1 MECAT
6 CLADLYPPELIANP
20 EFDPEDTLPPLYYRY
35 VLLPSDNEEV
45 VVNFLV
51 ALHSAHLEQWAR
63 RDQERRLSGETR
75 FADED
80 PKPEFPL
87 IIKRSSRPHAPRF
100 AVLPNG
106 RRVLILDAHRVYFLC
121 GISGVLTLEEAKTQ
135 NHRRLGYRTC
145 PGCQGRHLPE
155 ASATT
160 SDVSTVAA
168 SQYPSES
175 CPKCLAPKAAS
186 YIADGPD
193 HSRCLLCGR
202 YEYATAS
209 GQLTEQEMDRN
220 EDAIAGML
228 FAQGDLEDPFPSPE
242 DDLSEESVEGDPD
255 RHLMDAQDGEDCVKG
270 LDLHE
275 EELADLLVN
284 TSQDLAD
291 LGDRMHKPAF
301 ELFLTSHPLRK
312 KLIDMAL
319 RGVDHTESRMA
330 LWAAAGRI
338 LGVSTRSLSEEDSEA
353 ITQWLL
359 TLSDEDLSIVA
370 GDPDAQHPMLQHPSP
385 GAFQPTDPLLL
396 PLVKHFK
403 EQLRRFRS
411 KEAGCR
417 LLAKDH
423 GLSEEALRS
432 VAVQCGMLPGPTP
445 APIRSSPQVYAA

>member
-6 CLADLYPPELIANP
+6 CLADLYPPELIAEP
-20 EFDPEDTLPPLYYRY
+20 AFDSEDTLPPLYDRY

-45 VVNFLV
+45 VVTFLV
-51 ALHSAHLEQWAR
+51 ALHAAHLEQWAR

-87 IIKRSSRPHAPRF
+87 IIKRSQRAGAPRF

-106 RRVLILDAHRVYFLC
+106 RRVLLLDAHRVYFLC
-121 GISGVLTLEEAKTQ
+121 GIAGVLSLEEAKAR
-135 NHRRLGYRTC
+135 NHTRTGYRLC
-145 PGCQGRHLPE
+145 PGCQGKHLPPI
-155 ASATT
+155 ATT
-160 SDVSTVAA
+160 TSEAGAVAVSQ
-168 SQYPSES
+168 SPSET
-175 CPKCLAPKAAS
+175 CPKCHAPKASS
-186 YIADGPD
+186 YILDGPD

-202 YEYATAS
+202 YDYYAAPD
-209 GQLTEQEMDRN
+209 QLTDEERDQN
-220 EDAIAGML
+220 EDAIASML
-228 FAQGDLEDPFPSPE
+228 FAQGDLEVTVPSLE

-275 EELADLLVN
+275 EELADLLAN

-301 ELFLTSHPLRK
+301 DLFLTSHPLRK
-312 KLIDMAL
+312 KLIDLAL

-338 LGVSTRSLSEEDSEA
+338 LEVSPRSLSEEDSKA
-353 ITQWLL
+353 ISEWLL
-359 TLSDEDLSIVA
+359 TLSDEDLSLLA
-370 GDPDAQHPMLQHPSP
+370 GDPDAHHPMLRHPSP
-385 GAFQPTDPLLL
+385 AAFQPTDPLLL
-396 PLVKHFK
+396 PLIKYFK

-417 LLAKDH
+417 LLSKDH

-432 VAVQCGMLPGPTP
+432 VAVQCGMLPGTTP

>member
-6 CLADLYPPELIANP
+6 CLADLYPPELIAEP
-20 EFDPEDTLPPLYYRY
+20 EFDPENTLPPLYDRY

-51 ALHSAHLEQWAR
+51 ALHAAHLEQWAR

-87 IIKRSSRPHAPRF
+87 IIKRSHRAGAPRF

-106 RRVLILDAHRVYFLC
+106 RRVLLLDAHRVYFLC
-121 GISGVLTLEEAKTQ
+121 GIAGVLSLEEAKAR
-135 NHRRLGYRTC
+135 NHTRLGYRLC
-145 PGCQGRHLPE
+145 PGCQGKHLPPI
-155 ASATT
+155 AATT
-160 SDVSTVAA
+160 SEAGTVAVNQCPA
-168 SQYPSES
+168 ET
-175 CPKCLAPKAAS
+175 CPKCQAPKASS
-186 YIADGPD
+186 YIPDGPG

-202 YEYATAS
+202 YDYYATPD
-209 GQLTEQEMDRN
+209 QLTDEETDQN
-220 EDAIAGML
+220 EDAIASML
-228 FAQGDLEDPFPSPE
+228 FAQGDLEVTVPSLE

-255 RHLMDAQDGEDCVKG
+255 RHLMDAQNGEDCVKG

-275 EELADLLVN
+275 EELADLLAN

-301 ELFLTSHPLRK
+301 DLFLTSHPLRK
-312 KLIDMAL
+312 KLIDLAL

-338 LGVSTRSLSEEDSEA
+338 LEVSPRSLSEEDSKA
-353 ITQWLL
+353 ISEWLL
-359 TLSDEDLSIVA
+359 TLSDEDLSLLA
-370 GDPDAQHPMLQHPSP
+370 GDPDAHHPMLRHPSP
-385 GAFQPTDPLLL
+385 AAFQPTDPLLL
-396 PLVKHFK
+396 PLIKYFK

-417 LLAKDH
+417 LLSKDH

-432 VAVQCGMLPGPTP
+432 VAVQCGMLPGTTP

>member
-6 CLADLYPPELIANP
+6 CLADLYPPELIAHP
-20 EFDPEDTLPPLYYRY
+20 EFDPEDTLPPLYDRY
-35 VLLPSDNEEV
+35 VLLPSDNEEI

-51 ALHSAHLEQWAR
+51 ALHAAHLEQWAR

-87 IIKRSSRPHAPRF
+87 IIKRSNRPHAPRF

-106 RRVLILDAHRVYFLC
+106 RRVLLLDAHRVYFLC
-121 GISGVLTLEEAKTQ
+121 GIAGVLSLDEAKAR
-135 NHRRLGYRTC
+135 NHARLGYRLC
-145 PGCQGRHLPE
+145 AGCQGKHLPPI
-155 ASATT
+155 AATT
-160 SDVSTVAA
+160 SEARAVAVSQ
-168 SQYPSES
+168 SPSAT

-193 HSRCLLCGR
+193 QSRCLLCGR
-202 YEYATAS
+202 YEYAAPS
-209 GQLTEQEMDRN
+209 GRLTEQEMDRN
-220 EDAIAGML
+220 EDAIASML
-228 FAQGDLEDPFPSPE
+228 FAQGDLEETFPSSE
-242 DDLSEESVEGDPD
+242 DDLSEESDDLDLEGSRTDD
-255 RHLMDAQDGEDCVKG
+255 EGGDDGFKG

-275 EELADLLVN
+275 EELADLLAD

-301 ELFLTSHPLRK
+301 EFFVSHHPLRK
-312 KLIDMAL
+312 KLIDVAL
-319 RGVDHTESRMA
+319 RGADHSESRMA

-338 LGVSTRSLSEEDSEA
+338 LGMCAHCPNEEESASISE
-353 ITQWLL
+353 WLL
-359 TLSDEDLSIVA
+359 TLSDEDLSTLA
-370 GDPDAQHPMLQHPSP
+370 GDPDARHPLLQHPSP
-385 GAFQPTDPLLL
+385 DAFQSTDSLLL

-417 LLAKDH
+417 LLSRDH

-432 VAVQCGMLPGPTP
+432 VAMQCGMLPGTTP
-445 APIRSSPQVYAA
+445 ASMRSSPQVYAA

>member
-6 CLADLYPPELIANP
+6 CLADLYPPDLIANP
-20 EFDPEDTLPPLYYRY
+20 EFDPEDTLPPLYDRY
-35 VLLPSDNEEV
+35 VLLPTDNEEV

-51 ALHSAHLEQWAR
+51 ELHSVHLEQWAK

-87 IIKRSSRPHAPRF
+87 IIKRSSRPNAPRF

-121 GISGVLTLEEAKTQ
+121 GITGVLALEEAKAQ

-145 PGCQGRHLPE
+145 PGCQGKHLPE
-155 ASATT
+155 ASAAA
-160 SDVSTVAA
+160 SDVRTVAV

-193 HSRCLLCGR
+193 YSRCLLCGR
-202 YEYATAS
+202 YEYAAAS
-209 GQLTEQEMDRN
+209 GRLTEQEMDRN
-220 EDAIAGML
+220 EDAIASML
-228 FAQGDLEDPFPSPE
+228 FAQGDLEDTFPSPG
-242 DDLSEESVEGDPD
+242 DDLSEESDDLDLEGSRTDD
-255 RHLMDAQDGEDCVKG
+255 EGGDDGLKG
-270 LDLHE
+270 LDLRE

-301 ELFLTSHPLRK
+301 ELFVSHHPLRK
-312 KLIDMAL
+312 KLIDVAL
-319 RGVDHTESRMA
+319 RGADHAESRMA

-338 LGVSTRSLSEEDSEA
+338 LGMCADSPNEKESDTISE
-353 ITQWLL
+353 WLL
-359 TLSDEDLSIVA
+359 TLSDEDLSTLA
-370 GDPDAQHPMLQHPSP
+370 GDPDARHPLLQHPSP
-385 GAFQPTDPLLL
+385 DAFQSTDSLLL

-417 LLAKDH
+417 LLSRDH

-432 VAVQCGMLPGPTP
+432 VAIQFGMLPGVIP
-445 APIRSSPQVYAA
+445 APTSSSPQAHAA

>member
-6 CLADLYPPELIANP
+6 CLADLYPPELIVHP
-20 EFDPEDTLPPLYYRY
+20 EFDPEDTLPPLYDRY
-35 VLLPSDNEEV
+35 VLLPSDNEEI

-51 ALHSAHLEQWAR
+51 ALHAAHLEQWAR

-87 IIKRSSRPHAPRF
+87 IIKRSNRPNAPRF

-121 GISGVLTLEEAKTQ
+121 GITGVLTLEEAKVQ

-145 PGCQGRHLPE
+145 PGCQGKHLPE
-155 ASATT
+155 ASAAA
-160 SDVSTVAA
+160 SDVSTVAV

-186 YIADGPD
+186 YIAEGPD

-202 YEYATAS
+202 YEYASAS
-209 GQLTEQEMDRN
+209 GQLTDQEMDRN
-220 EDAIAGML
+220 EDAIASML
-228 FAQGDLEDPFPSPE
+228 FAQGDLEDTFPSPG
-242 DDLSEESVEGDPD
+242 DDSSEESDDLDLEGSRAEGEGDD
-255 RHLMDAQDGEDCVKG
+255 DGFKG

-275 EELADLLVN
+275 EELADLLAD

-301 ELFLTSHPLRK
+301 EFFVSHHPLRK
-312 KLIDMAL
+312 RLIDVAL
-319 RGVDHTESRMA
+319 RGADHSESRMA

-338 LGVSTRSLSEEDSEA
+338 LGMCAHCPNEEESASISE
-353 ITQWLL
+353 WLL
-359 TLSDEDLSIVA
+359 TLSDEDLSTLA
-370 GDPDAQHPMLQHPSP
+370 GDPDARHPLLQHPSP
-385 GAFQPTDPLLL
+385 DAFQSTDSLLL

-417 LLAKDH
+417 LLSRDH
-423 GLSEEALRS
+423 GLSEEALRA
-432 VAVQCGMLPGPTP
+432 VAIQFGMLPGVIP
-445 APIRSSPQVYAA
+445 APTSSSPQAHAA

>member
-20 EFDPEDTLPPLYYRY
+20 EFDPEDTLPPLYDRY

-312 KLIDMAL
+312 KLIDLAL

>member
-6 CLADLYPPELIANP
+6 CLADLYPPELIAQP
-20 EFDPEDTLPPLYYRY
+20 EFDPEDTLPPLYDRY

-51 ALHSAHLEQWAR
+51 ALHASHLEQWAR

-80 PKPEFPL
+80 PRPEFPL
-87 IIKRSSRPHAPRF
+87 IIKRSQRAGAPRF

-106 RRVLILDAHRVYFLC
+106 RRVLLLDAHRVYFLC
-121 GISGVLTLEEAKTQ
+121 GIASVLSLEEAKAKNDT
-135 NHRRLGYRTC
+135 RLGYRLC
-145 PGCQGRHLPE
+145 PGCQGKHLPPI
-155 ASATT
+155 AATT
-160 SDVSTVAA
+160 SEAGAVAVSH
-168 SQYPSES
+168 SPSET
-175 CPKCLAPKAAS
+175 CPKCHAPKVSS
-186 YIADGPD
+186 YIPDGPD

-202 YEYATAS
+202 YDYYAAPD
-209 GQLTEQEMDRN
+209 QLTDEETDQN
-220 EDAIAGML
+220 EDAIASML
-228 FAQGDLEDPFPSPE
+228 FAQGDLEVTVPSPE

-275 EELADLLVN
+275 EELADLLAN

-312 KLIDMAL
+312 KLIDLAL
-319 RGVDHTESRMA
+319 RGADHTESRMA

-338 LGVSTRSLSEEDSEA
+338 LEVSTRSLSEEDSEA
-353 ITQWLL
+353 IAEWLL
-359 TLSDEDLSIVA
+359 TLSDEDLSILA
-370 GDPDAQHPMLQHPSP
+370 GDPDAHHPMLQHPSP
-385 GAFQPTDPLLL
+385 AAFQPTDPLLL
-396 PLVKHFK
+396 PLVMHFK

-411 KEAGCR
+411 KDAGCR
-417 LLAKDH
+417 LLSKDH
-423 GLSEEALRS
+423 GLSEEALRA
-432 VAVQCGMLPGPTP
+432 VAIQFGMLPGTTS
-445 APIRSSPQVYAA
+445 ARIGFSPQTHAA

>member
-6 CLADLYPPELIANP
+6 CLADLYPPELIVHP
-20 EFDPEDTLPPLYYRY
+20 EFDPEDTLPPLYDRY
-35 VLLPSDNEEV
+35 VLLPSDNEEI

-51 ALHSAHLEQWAR
+51 ALHAAHLEQWAR

-87 IIKRSSRPHAPRF
+87 IIKRSNRPNAPRF

-121 GISGVLTLEEAKTQ
+121 GITGVLTLEEAKVQ

-145 PGCQGRHLPE
+145 PGCQGKHLPE
-155 ASATT
+155 ASAAA
-160 SDVSTVAA
+160 SDVSTVAV

-186 YIADGPD
+186 YIAEGPD

-202 YEYATAS
+202 YEYASAS
-209 GQLTEQEMDRN
+209 GQLTDQEMDRN
-220 EDAIAGML
+220 EDAIASML
-228 FAQGDLEDPFPSPE
+228 FAQGDLEDTFPSPG
-242 DDLSEESVEGDPD
+242 DDSSEESDDLDLEGSRAEGEGDD
-255 RHLMDAQDGEDCVKG
+255 DGFKG

-275 EELADLLVN
+275 EELADLLAD

-301 ELFLTSHPLRK
+301 EFFVSHHPLRK
-312 KLIDMAL
+312 RLIDVAL
-319 RGVDHTESRMA
+319 RGADHSESRMA

-338 LGVSTRSLSEEDSEA
+338 LGMCAHCPNE
-353 ITQWLL
+353 
-359 TLSDEDLSIVA
+359 
-370 GDPDAQHPMLQHPSP
+370 
-385 GAFQPTDPLLL
+385 
-396 PLVKHFK
+396 
-403 EQLRRFRS
+403 
-411 KEAGCR
+411 
-417 LLAKDH
+417 
-423 GLSEEALRS
+423 
-432 VAVQCGMLPGPTP
+432 
-445 APIRSSPQVYAA
+445 

>member
-20 EFDPEDTLPPLYYRY
+20 EFDPEDTLPPLYDRY

>member
-6 CLADLYPPELIANP
+6 CLADLYPPELITNP
-20 EFDPEDTLPPLYYRY
+20 EFDPEDTLPPLYDRY
-35 VLLPSDNEEV
+35 VLVPADDEEV

-51 ALHSAHLEQWAR
+51 ALHAAHLEQWAR

-80 PKPEFPL
+80 RKPEFPL

-121 GISGVLTLEEAKTQ
+121 GITGVLTLEEAKAQ

-145 PGCQGRHLPE
+145 PGCQGKHLPE
-155 ASATT
+155 ASAPT
-160 SDVSTVAA
+160 SDVGTVAV

-186 YIADGPD
+186 YIAEGPD

-202 YEYATAS
+202 YEYAAPS
-209 GQLTEQEMDRN
+209 DQLTEQEMDRN
-220 EDAIAGML
+220 QDAIATML
-228 FAQGDLEDPFPSPE
+228 FAKDDLEDTFPSPG
-242 DDLSEESVEGDPD
+242 DDFSEESDDFDLEASPTDDEGGDDSPT
-255 RHLMDAQDGEDCVKG
+255 G

-275 EELADLLVN
+275 EELADLLAD
-284 TSQDLAD
+284 TSQNLAD

-301 ELFLTSHPLRK
+301 ELFVSHHPLRK

-319 RGVDHTESRMA
+319 RGADHSESRMA

-338 LGVSTRSLSEEDSEA
+338 LEMCTHSPNEEESDSISE
-353 ITQWLL
+353 WLL
-359 TLSDEDLSIVA
+359 TLSDEDLSTLA
-370 GDPDAQHPMLQHPSP
+370 GDPDARHPLLQHPSP
-385 GAFQPTDPLLL
+385 GAFQRTDSLLL

-417 LLAKDH
+417 LLSQDH
-423 GLSEEALRS
+423 GLSEGALRA
-432 VAVQCGMLPGPTP
+432 VAIQFGMLPEVIP
-445 APIRSSPQVYAA
+445 APTSSSPQAHAA

>member
-6 CLADLYPPELIANP
+6 CLADLYPPELIAEP
-20 EFDPEDTLPPLYYRY
+20 DFDPDDTLPPLYDRY

-45 VVNFLV
+45 VVTFLV
-51 ALHSAHLEQWAR
+51 ALHAAHLEQWAR

-80 PKPEFPL
+80 PRPEFPL
-87 IIKRSSRPHAPRF
+87 IIKRSQRAGAPRF

-106 RRVLILDAHRVYFLC
+106 RRVLLLDAHRVYFLC
-121 GISGVLTLEEAKTQ
+121 GIAGVLSLEEAKAR
-135 NHRRLGYRTC
+135 NHRRLGYRLC
-145 PGCQGRHLPE
+145 PGCQGKHLPPI
-155 ASATT
+155 AATT
-160 SDVSTVAA
+160 SETGAVAVNQCPA
-168 SQYPSES
+168 ET
-175 CPKCLAPKAAS
+175 CPKCQAPKASS
-186 YIADGPD
+186 YIPDGPD

-202 YEYATAS
+202 YDYYAAPD
-209 GQLTEQEMDRN
+209 QLTDEEMDQN
-220 EDAIAGML
+220 EDAIASML
-228 FAQGDLEDPFPSPE
+228 FAQGDLEAAFPSHE
-242 DDLSEESVEGDPD
+242 GDLSEEAFDVEPD
-255 RHLMDAQDGEDCVKG
+255 SFPRDSEGSEECLKG

-284 TSQDLAD
+284 TWQDLAD

-312 KLIDMAL
+312 KLIDLAL
-319 RGVDHTESRMA
+319 RGIDHTESRMA

-338 LGVSTRSLSEEDSEA
+338 LGVSTRSLSEEDSED

-359 TLSDEDLSIVA
+359 TLSDEDLSILA

-432 VAVQCGMLPGPTP
+432 VAMQCGMLPGTTP
-445 APIRSSPQVYAA
+445 APIGSSPQAHAA

>member
-6 CLADLYPPELIANP
+6 CLADLYPPELIAHP
-20 EFDPEDTLPPLYYRY
+20 EFDPEDTLPPLYDRY
-35 VLLPSDNEEV
+35 VLLPNDNEEV

-51 ALHSAHLEQWAR
+51 ALHSAHLEQWAK

-87 IIKRSSRPHAPRF
+87 IIKRSSRPNAPRF

-121 GISGVLTLEEAKTQ
+121 GIAGVLSLEEAKAR
-135 NHRRLGYRTC
+135 NRRRLGYRLC
-145 PGCQGRHLPE
+145 PGCQGKHLPQ
-155 ASATT
+155 SVATT
-160 SDVSTVAA
+160 SEVKAVAVNQCPA
-168 SQYPSES
+168 ET
-175 CPKCLAPKAAS
+175 CPKCQAPKASS
-186 YIADGPD
+186 YIPDGPD

-202 YEYATAS
+202 YEYYAAPD
-209 GQLTEQEMDRN
+209 QLTDEETDQN
-220 EDAIAGML
+220 EDAIASML
-228 FAQGDLEDPFPSPE
+228 FAQGDLEVTFPSLGE
-242 DDLSEESVEGDPD
+242 DLSEVAFDVDSDSFPTDSEGSEEC
-255 RHLMDAQDGEDCVKG
+255 LKG

-275 EELADLLVN
+275 EELADLLAN

-301 ELFLTSHPLRK
+301 DLFLTSHPLRK
-312 KLIDMAL
+312 TLIDMAL
-319 RGVDHTESRMA
+319 RNADHPESRMA

-338 LGVSTRSLSEEDSEA
+338 LELCNRSPNEEESKAISE
-353 ITQWLL
+353 WLL
-359 TLSDEDLSIVA
+359 TLSDEDLSSLA
-370 GDPDAQHPMLQHPSP
+370 GDPEARHPLLQHPSP
-385 GAFQPTDPLLL
+385 DAFQPTHALLL

-417 LLAKDH
+417 LLSKDH

-432 VAVQCGMLPGPTP
+432 TAIQFGMLPGATSFS
-445 APIRSSPQVYAA
+445 ASSSPHTHAA

>member
-1 MECAT
+1 
-6 CLADLYPPELIANP
+6 
-20 EFDPEDTLPPLYYRY
+20 
-35 VLLPSDNEEV
+35 
-45 VVNFLV
+45 
-51 ALHSAHLEQWAR
+51 
-63 RDQERRLSGETR
+63 
-75 FADED
+75 
-80 PKPEFPL
+80 
-87 IIKRSSRPHAPRF
+87 
-100 AVLPNG
+100 
-106 RRVLILDAHRVYFLC
+106 
-121 GISGVLTLEEAKTQ
+121 
-135 NHRRLGYRTC
+135 
-145 PGCQGRHLPE
+145 
-155 ASATT
+155 
-160 SDVSTVAA
+160 
-168 SQYPSES
+168 
-175 CPKCLAPKAAS
+175 
-186 YIADGPD
+186 
-193 HSRCLLCGR
+193 
-202 YEYATAS
+202 
-209 GQLTEQEMDRN
+209 MDRN

-338 LGVSTRSLSEEDSEA
+338 LEVSPRSLSEEDSKA
-353 ITQWLL
+353 ISEWLL
-359 TLSDEDLSIVA
+359 TLSDEDLSLLA
-370 GDPDAQHPMLQHPSP
+370 GDPDAHHPMLRHPSP
-385 GAFQPTDPLLL
+385 AAFQPTDPLLL
-396 PLVKHFK
+396 PLIKYFK

-417 LLAKDH
+417 LLSKDH

-432 VAVQCGMLPGPTP
+432 VAVQCGMLPGTTP